1 MLRSRLAW
9 TQFPAA
15 WRGIEEPVQAA
26 PFFDMV
32 DMNGRD
38 ARAARVALFV
48 TLYVSFG
55 YPFEDVMRSRM

>member
-1 MLRSRLAW
+1 
-9 TQFPAA
+9 